1 MKKSSNFS
9 IVVPVFVLFVLT
21 ASITFGQTGP
31 GGVGSSTNN
40 RVWLDAHSLGLADGA
55 PVSSWTDLSGNGAN
69 FNQGVVAKQPTYDV
83 AGIGGIP
90 SVSFDGID
98 DAVFIGAV
106 PALETPN
113 LTYFIVYDRIGLTT
127 DMMITAH
134 YTSTYNKWRTYS
146 NNLDNTIINAQYSP
160 AINWAG
166 FSDPAGASFLSSH
179 ITPTNIRAYNQGNL
193 MMTKTAAYTTPTG
206 HLDVVLGNKLMD
218 GTGTY
223 VYSGDIAELVIFNTA
238 LNPLERIL
246 VENYLGAKY
255 NMTIPVDRY
264 AHQATHRY
272 GLIALANDG
281 TNTQT
286 VARGSGMLELSSPA
300 SMGAN
305 EYFVVAHTD
314 FPEDLYTDADIPPAL
329 LEYERLERTWR
340 LDETGDVGTTTLT
353 FSVDAGLAD
362 VVGDSY
368 RLLID
373 SDGVFADAT
382 FITGVYDGVAGTVT
396 FTTDLADNTYFTL
409 AYNNILLEIHSITD
423 GLWSET
429 STWDCTCIPSEID
442 HTFIDP
448 FTTVTV
454 DIDAFVGDFE
464 LQSFG
469 TLIMNTDV
477 TLDINGNWNAGGT
490 ADFTDGTVSF
500 TSAGDQN
507 IIIPPTSATTIRFN
521 DLLIDNSSAGG
532 VTFFNREYTVGGT
545 LSPNQGNLIIDPS
558 TTFWIESLSGTGGG
572 RVGPIIPPATITGN
586 VSVQRFIPAGSAD
599 WRNLCSPV
607 NGSTFLTWDPNL
619 AMSGPDFPD
628 GCAFGEDDCFNS
640 VIYWDNDVFVE
651 VVSGSDPITNGRGY
665 EIFVGDDLV
674 SFSGTTL
681 VSTGTLNSSAD
692 IVESYTSGWSTI
704 GNPYASPIT
713 FSTLGLSGGI
723 GNYFYVYDPATG
735 DYEWYDGASMTTSI
749 PSITAD
755 GLMATG
761 QAVWIFADSPGSI
774 TFQQN
779 DKSSIDATYIRSEEE
794 FDPSLHL
801 VLSENSSTYNAD
813 IHFQEDPSAV
823 DGKDAL
829 LDIRHLSTGVEKA
842 PSFTVVNNNEHF
854 RKNYINNDGRDKSFE
869 LATKIKNEG
878 FYTISAENWANFR
891 SYAKILIHDHLTGE
905 IVNLKDE
912 SYVFYAGVD
921 NPEAK
926 VTPRFTLILS
936 NSVNGEND
944 DAILSNL
951 STTEDELKIVQLGN
965 IIDVQSTENYED
977 MTSISLTNVLGQ
989 AVVYSTTTSLVNGSN
1004 IITLP
1009 SNLKGVFMISI
1020 RTGNEVV
1027 TKKIIL

>member
-1 MKKSSNFS
+1 MKKRLSYSFALLTFVSSSLCSLNS
-9 IVVPVFVLFVLT
+9 V
-21 ASITFGQTGP
+21 AQTGP

-40 RVWLDAHSLGLADGA
+40 RVWLDAHSLGLAGGT
-55 PVSSWTDLSGNGAN
+55 PISSWTDLSGNGAN
-69 FNQGVVAKQPTYDV
+69 FNQGTATRQPVYNET
-83 AGIGGIP
+83 GIAGIP
-90 SVSFDGID
+90 SITFDGIN
-98 DAVFIGAV
+98 DAMTLGAS
-106 PALETPN
+106 PSLETPN
-113 LTYFIVYDRIGLTT
+113 LTYFIVYDRLGVTS
-127 DMMITAH
+127 DMLITSRYA
-134 YTSTYNKWRTYS
+134 SSPNKWRTYA
-146 NNLDNTIINAQYSP
+146 NEGANTIINAQYSP
-160 AINWAG
+160 TINWA
-166 FSDPAGASFLSSH
+166 SLVDPAGASFLSSH
-179 ITPTNIRAYNQGNL
+179 ITPANLRTYSQGNL
-193 MMTKTAAYTTPTG
+193 TMTRTAAYTTPTG
-206 HLDVVLGNKLMD
+206 SIDVTVGNKLPT
-218 GTGTY
+218 GTGVY
-223 VYSGDIAELVIFNTA
+223 VYTGEIAEVIIYNTA
-238 LNPLERIL
+238 LNPLQRIL

-255 NMTIPVDRY
+255 NMTIPVDHY
-264 AHQATHRY
+264 AHETTHRF

-286 VARGSGMLELSSPA
+286 VARGSGILELSSPA
-300 SMGAN
+300 SMGAG

-314 FPEDLYTDADIPPAL
+314 FAPDVYNEVDIPPAL
-329 LEYERLERTWR
+329 LEYERLERSWR

-353 FSVDAGLAD
+353 FSVDIGLAD

-382 FITGVYDGVAGTVT
+382 FISGVYDGVAGTVT
-396 FTTDLADNTYFTL
+396 FTTDLADNTYFTI
-409 AYNNILLEIHSITD
+409 ARNNVLLEIHSITD
-423 GLWSET
+423 GLWSEPT
-429 STWDCTCIPSEID
+429 TWDCTCIPTQID
-442 HTFIDP
+442 HTYIDP

-454 DIDAFVGDFE
+454 DIDAFVGNFE
-464 LQSFG
+464 LQPFG
-469 TLIMNTDV
+469 TLIMDSDV
-477 TLDINGNWNAGGT
+477 TLDINGNWNAAGT

-500 TSAGDQN
+500 TSAGDQA
-507 IIIPPTSATTIRFN
+507 ITIPLTSATTIRFN

-586 VSVQRFIPAGSAD
+586 VNVQRFIPAGSAD

-607 NGSTFLTWDPNL
+607 IGSTFLDWDPDL

-628 GCAFGEDDCFNS
+628 GCAFGLGDCFNS

-674 SFSGTTL
+674 SFGGTTL
-681 VSTGTLNSSAD
+681 VSTGTLNTSAD
-692 IVESYTSGWSTI
+692 IVQSYTSGWSTM

-723 GNYFYVYDPATG
+723 GNYFYVYDPVSG

-749 PSITAD
+749 PAITAD

-779 DKSSIDATYIRSEEE
+779 DKTSVDATYIRSGED
-794 FDPSLHL
+794 FDPSLQL
-801 VLSENSSTYNAD
+801 VLSENSSTYHSG

-829 LDIRHLSTGVEKA
+829 LDIRQLTTGIEKA
-842 PSFTVVNNNEHF
+842 PSFTVVNDNEHF
-854 RKNYINNDGRDKSFE
+854 RKNYIKDDGRDKSFE

-891 SYAKILIHDHLTGE
+891 GYAKILIHDHLTGE

-926 VTPRFTLILS
+926 IAPRFTLILS
-936 NSVNGEND
+936 NAENGATDEG
-944 DAILSNL
+944 ILSNL
-951 STTEDELKIVQLGN
+951 SNADDKLNIVQLGN
-965 IIDVQSTENYED
+965 IVDVQSTENYSD
-977 MTSISLTNVLGQ
+977 LTTITLSNILGQ
-989 AVVYSTTTSLVNGSN
+989 EVVYTETTTLVNGSN

-1009 SNLKGVFMISI
+1009 SNLKGLYIISF